1 MNQKHPLDLLSADP
15 FWPRRD
21 GLPCAF
27 PALDRNA
34 HCEVAVIG
42 GGVTGALMAWHLAE
56 AGVDVVLLE
65 RREVAHG
72 STAGS
77 TSLLQYEIDLPL
89 HRLERI
95 HGRDLAVRSYLRSF
109 DAVGEIG
116 QLARRLKLD
125 CGFESK
131 ASLFLASAP
140 GHLAG
145 LRIEYEARR
154 RAGLP
159 VAWQTRGEVSRGTDL
174 PHRAG
179 ILSACG
185 AQIDAYR
192 FTYGLL
198 QAAANRGGRIFDR
211 TAVARTTPTARGMT
225 LTLGSGHSV
234 RARRVVLASGY
245 EAEALLPVAVT
256 ELQSTFAMVS
266 EPVEAFPG
274 WPHDRCLIWETADP
288 YTYLRTTEDRRV
300 LIGGADE
307 AFRDPAHRDRLVE
320 RKARLLQRRFEQWFP
335 RIRFERSG
343 AWAGTFAKT
352 ADGLPLIGPHP
363 QVPRLY
369 FALGYGGNGV
379 TFSLIAARLIRDQ
392 ILGRPNSD
400 AELFGFKRLG
410 KIL

>member
-21 GLPCAF
+21 GLPSTY
-27 PALDRNA
+27 PALDRDA
-34 HCEVAVIG
+34 RCEVAVIG

-56 AGVDVVLLE
+56 AGVDVLLLE
-65 RREVAHG
+65 RREMAHG

-77 TSLLQYEIDLPL
+77 TSLLQYEIDVPL
-89 HRLERI
+89 HELAKL
-95 HGRDLAVRSYLRSF
+95 HGWENAVRSYLRSHA
-109 DAVGEIG
+109 AVGEIG
-116 QLARRLKLD
+116 RLVRRLKLD
-125 CGFESK
+125 CGFAPKE
-131 ASLFLASAP
+131 SLFLASSP
-140 GHLAG
+140 RHVAG
-145 LRIEYEARR
+145 LRAEFEARR
-154 RAGLP
+154 RAGIE
-159 VAWQTRGEVSRGTDL
+159 VAWQTRGGVAQGTDL
-174 PHRAG
+174 PHQAG

-198 QAAANRGGRIFDR
+198 QAAASRGARIFDR
-211 TAVARTTPTARGMT
+211 TAVNRTTPSPRGVNLELAHGRT
-225 LTLGSGHSV
+225 V

-245 EAEALLPVAVT
+245 EAEAILPYAVT
-256 ELQSTFAMVS
+256 ELHSTFAIVS
-266 EPVEAFPG
+266 EPVTAFPG

-288 YTYLRTTEDRRV
+288 YTYVRTTEDGRV

-307 AFRDPAHRDRLVE
+307 EFRDPAHRDRLVE
-320 RKARLLQRRFEQWFP
+320 RKARLLEKRFNQWFP
-335 RIRFERSG
+335 RIRFERSS

-352 ADGLPLIGPHP
+352 KDGLPLIGPHP
-363 QVPRLY
+363 RVPRTY

-379 TFSLIAARLIRDQ
+379 TYSLIAAQLIRDQ

-410 KIL
+410 KI